1 MSGKVVFAHLRRHD
15 PFGGL
20 SPYGGI
26 TLAIKDDVTGAEV
39 GIAVCHDDDRYV
51 KRAGRARAEGRLHS
65 VSADQAKYRL
75 TLPGV
80 SQDELM
86 ATVYGNLEA
95 HTEKTEQI
103 ASSLY
108 EALKKAGAQL

>member
-15 PFGGL
+15 PFGDL

-26 TLAIKDDVTGAEV
+26 TLAVEDFVGGTNV

-51 KRAGRARAEGRLHS
+51 KKMGRARAEGRLHS
-65 VSADQAKYRL
+65 VSAEQAKYRL
-75 TLPGV
+75 TIPGV
-80 SQDELM
+80 TQDELM
-86 ATVYGNLEA
+86 ATVYGSVNP
-95 HTEKTEQI
+95 HTEKAEQI

-108 EALKKAGAQL
+108 GALKKAGAQL